1 MLIQCLTEN
10 PETDPH
16 NWFVRKV
23 QKLEQL
29 ENLVGGGK
37 ETHSK
42 CHTLYKDNLK

>member
-1 MLIQCLTEN
+1 MLIQCLIEN

-29 ENLVGGGK
+29 ENLVGGK
-37 ETHSK
+37 ETQSK
-42 CHTLYKDNLK
+42 CQTLYKDNLK